1 MSQGRLPLGADFG
14 HHRHADRQHR
24 AGAVAA
30 VAGDDPSAQRLD
42 KAAADRQ
49 PQPGPGAAPILRLHP
64 IEFIEDALEIVGRY
78 PRPLVDDLD
87 LDQFAVAARPDLDA
101 AAGR

>member
-1 MSQGRLPLGADFG
+1 MPLGADFG
-14 HHRHADRQHR
+14 HHRHADRQDG

-49 PQPGPGAAPILRLHP
+49 PQPGSGAAPILRLHP
-64 IEFIEDALEIVGRY
+64 IKFIEDALEIVGRY
-78 PRPLVDDLD
+78 SRSLVDNLD
-87 LDQFAVAARPDLDA
+87 LNQFAVAARPDLDA
-101 AAGR
+101 AADR